1 MAYIRL
7 VAVLRK
13 TLSTCIFESAPKRLS
28 VRFMLASTAV
38 YKKSFCRCIK
48 VRMLKKKKK
57 EKDDDDDDDF
67 DDDDDG
73 DDDDENED
81 EEELGD
87 DDGDDDG
94 VLMMVDVCTD
104 GVVMMVMGKMIYDKV
119 CRQQLFGKTK
129 ALRGPF
135 RELVV
140 SVLMVSVLTVDGV
153 CPPAGVLVVSQLC
166 FGGRWRLGGTLAVC
180 P

>member
-13 TLSTCIFESAPKRLS
+13 TLATCIFESAPKRLS

-57 EKDDDDDDDF
+57 EKDDDDDF

-73 DDDDENED
+73 DDDA
-81 EEELGD
+81 G
-87 DDGDDDG
+87 
-94 VLMMVDVCTD
+94 MVDEKEKERC
-104 GVVMMVMGKMIYDKV
+104 
-119 CRQQLFGKTK
+119 
-129 ALRGPF
+129 
-135 RELVV
+135 
-140 SVLMVSVLTVDGV
+140 
-153 CPPAGVLVVSQLC
+153 
-166 FGGRWRLGGTLAVC
+166 
-180 P
+180 